1 MSRQYY
7 NLPPFTALAVFEA
20 AARHLSFKRAAAE
33 LGVTPGAVSKQIRVI
48 EDELGTSLFMRLGA
62 GVSLTA
68 AGEDLYGV
76 LSSTF
81 AKTAEIVG
89 TIKRGDRSKNVTVA
103 CTDAFATFWLIPR
116 MPDFWGRFPEIT
128 VDHMI
133 SDNPRE
139 FRRAEVE
146 LRVRYGLGAWADE
159 TAELLFEE
167 TIYPVCGPG
176 FAKAHPSVEAKTLSD
191 LPLLH
196 VDWVDPG
203 WASWD
208 EVLRRAGLPHVAT
221 RGRRFGKFS
230 VALQAAQADQ
240 GVAVGW
246 HRLVRQMVKER
257 KLVRLSDLELPAPG
271 GYYLTWNESR
281 PLSPAAKVV
290 RDWLREMSVREG
302 KAGAGNKQAWRRS
315 TSKSDS
321 GTRLTDDPALETSAS
336 S

>member
-48 EDELGTSLFMRLGA
+48 EDELGTSLFVRLGA
-62 GVSLTA
+62 GVSLTT

-89 TIKRGDRSKNVTVA
+89 TIKRGDRAKNVTVA

-116 MPDFWGRFPEIT
+116 MRDFWERFPEIT
-128 VDHMI
+128 VNHLI

-159 TAELLFEE
+159 TAELLLEE

-176 FAKAHPSVEAKTLSD
+176 FAKTHPRIEAKTLPD

-208 EVLRRAGLPHVAT
+208 EVLRRAGIPHVASK
-221 RGRRFGKFS
+221 GRRFGKFS

-246 HRLVRQMVKER
+246 HRLVRQLIKEK
-257 KLVRLSDLELPAPG
+257 KLVRLTDLELPAPG

-281 PLSPAAKVV
+281 PLSPASEIV
-290 RDWLREMSVREG
+290 RDWLREMSARENSVEIG
-302 KAGAGNKQAWRRS
+302 RHSAQRRAIS
-315 TSKSDS
+315 RAASDI
-321 GTRLTDDPALETSAS
+321 
-336 S
+336 